1 MEELY
6 LQYHNLNKEY
16 KRAKREYEKALE
28 KKALY
33 LYSVLPGSTDFSKEK
48 MAETVSDK
56 FLNYTIKIA
65 EIDKEIEVRR
75 NLSDNLLYRTKLKG
89 LELRDSKEVI
99 DRIYVYYFIDRISVR
114 KFCRLLNYSKSQ
126 VYRLIEEIE
135 KKLKMGQNG
144 TNGGL

>member
-48 MAETVSDK
+48 MTET
-56 FLNYTIKIA
+56 
-65 EIDKEIEVRR
+65 
-75 NLSDNLLYRTKLKG
+75 
-89 LELRDSKEVI
+89 
-99 DRIYVYYFIDRISVR
+99 
-114 KFCRLLNYSKSQ
+114 Q
-126 VYRLIEEIE
+126 VMAQI
-135 KKLKMGQNG
+135 
-144 TNGGL
+144 GG

>member
-6 LQYHNLNKEY
+6 LQYHNLSQEY

-33 LYSVLPGSTDFSKEK
+33 LYSVLPGSTDVSKEK
-48 MAETVSDK
+48 MTETVSDK
-56 FLNYTIKIA
+56 FLNYTIKI
-65 EIDKEIEVRR
+65 RR